1 MILRFIVENVASFK
15 EAVEFNTF
23 PSSKSQSHGNHKMAC
38 GHVTALR
45 MSAIYG
51 ANGAGKSNLF
61 FALRLLKSM
70 IEAENL
76 RNISVYESLS
86 FKLDD
91 EYINKPSGL
100 AIEFYHNQKVFYYH
114 IEFDSEHVF
123 LEELYLS
130 ERTKDIELFKREG
143 SSISMNGDY
152 FAKGFKTQFVEVLD
166 RLVRPD
172 MLLLSFMGKY
182 YASEMPLVSEAYSW
196 FMEKLEIILP
206 DSSIHIVPHLFDSNN
221 RFSELVNSMMPELK
235 TGISRL
241 FVRKEELNEENI
253 KGNVELLGLI
263 KQAKLHPGEPQIMKA
278 NWAGEISNV
287 VFEGGK
293 VYMKTLVSVHKMEDG
308 KEINMAFA
316 NESDGTRRLVD
327 YMPLFYAVTNE
338 EKVYI
343 VDEIERSI
351 HPILIKSIVEKLSQ
365 SENASGQLIF
375 TTHESGLLDQDIFRP
390 DEIWFAQKD
399 ADQATQL
406 YPLSDFN
413 IHKTANIENG
423 YLNGRYGGIPFLSNL
438 KDLHW

>member
-1 MILRFIVENVASFK
+1 
-15 EAVEFNTF
+15 
-23 PSSKSQSHGNHKMAC
+23 
-38 GHVTALR
+38 
-45 MSAIYG
+45 
-51 ANGAGKSNLF
+51 
-61 FALRLLKSM
+61 
-70 IEAENL
+70 
-76 RNISVYESLS
+76 
-86 FKLDD
+86 
-91 EYINKPSGL
+91 
-100 AIEFYHNQKVFYYH
+100 
-114 IEFDSEHVF
+114 
-123 LEELYLS
+123 
-130 ERTKDIELFKREG
+130 
-143 SSISMNGDY
+143 
-152 FAKGFKTQFVEVLD
+152 
-166 RLVRPD
+166 
-172 MLLLSFMGKY
+172 
-182 YASEMPLVSEAYSW
+182 
-196 FMEKLEIILP
+196 
-206 DSSIHIVPHLFDSNN
+206 
-221 RFSELVNSMMPELK
+221 
-235 TGISRL
+235 L
-241 FVRKEELNEENI
+241 FVRKEELDEESI
-253 KGNVELLGLI
+253 KGNVELLNLI

-293 VYMKTLVSVHKMEDG
+293 VYMKTLVAVHKMEDG

-351 HPILIKSIVEKLSQ
+351 HPILIKGIMEKLSQ

-375 TTHESGLLDQDIFRP
+375 STHESGLLDQDIFRP

>member
-61 FALRLLKSM
+61 FALRLLKSI

-182 YASEMPLVSEAYSW
+182 YSAEMPFVSEAYSW
-196 FMEKLEIILP
+196 F
-206 DSSIHIVPHLFDSNN
+206 
-221 RFSELVNSMMPELK
+221 
-235 TGISRL
+235 
-241 FVRKEELNEENI
+241 
-253 KGNVELLGLI
+253 
-263 KQAKLHPGEPQIMKA
+263 
-278 NWAGEISNV
+278 
-287 VFEGGK
+287 
-293 VYMKTLVSVHKMEDG
+293 
-308 KEINMAFA
+308 
-316 NESDGTRRLVD
+316 
-327 YMPLFYAVTNE
+327 
-338 EKVYI
+338 
-343 VDEIERSI
+343 
-351 HPILIKSIVEKLSQ
+351 VEKFYHELMLKFS
-365 SENASGQLIF
+365 NFFIASI
-375 TTHESGLLDQDIFRP
+375 DMI
-390 DEIWFAQKD
+390 IWF
-399 ADQATQL
+399 
-406 YPLSDFN
+406 FFFRCF
-413 IHKTANIENG
+413 I
-423 YLNGRYGGIPFLSNL
+423 
-438 KDLHW
+438 

>member
-100 AIEFYHNQKVFYYH
+100 AIEYYHNQKVFYYH
-114 IEFDSEHVF
+114 IEFDRSQVYT
-123 LEELYLS
+123 EELLLS
-130 ERTKDIELFKREG
+130 KKSKDEPIFKRENNT
-143 SSISMNGDY
+143 ITIYHDFFANG
-152 FAKGFKTQFVEVLD
+152 ANEQFVDGLQ
-166 RLVRPD
+166 RLLRPD
-172 MLLLSFMGKY
+172 MLLLPLIGKY
-182 YASEMPLVSEAYSW
+182 YSGEFPDITNAYAWFTDKLQIVGPNAAPYTMPHLLDIDKDFESLVNSTIPEMGTGISGLKVLVKEIDEDSIDVGSRLASAMADAKQYPGVPQLVLDNLTGEILNVVY
-196 FMEKLEIILP
+196 ENDKLYLKTLM
-206 DSSIHIVPHLFDSNN
+206 SIHIDTCG
-221 RFSELVNSMMPELK
+221 E
-235 TGISRL
+235 T
-241 FVRKEELNEENI
+241 
-253 KGNVELLGLI
+253 VETPLTI
-263 KQAKLHPGEPQIMKA
+263 
-278 NWAGEISNV
+278 
-287 VFEGGK
+287 
-293 VYMKTLVSVHKMEDG
+293 
-308 KEINMAFA
+308 
-316 NESDGTRRLVD
+316 ESDGTRRIIE
-327 YMPLFYAVTNE
+327 YMPLLYAVTRHDA
-338 EKVYI
+338 VYI
-343 VDEIERSI
+343 VDEVERSI
-351 HPILIKSIVEKLSQ
+351 HPILIKDIINKLSK
-365 SENASGQLIF
+365 STDTKGQLIF
-375 TTHESGLLDQDIFRP
+375 TTHESALLDQDIFRP

-399 ADQATQL
+399 IDQATQL